1 MSEEFKIEIISPDK
15 SIYSGNTE
23 EVVLPC
29 FEGQVTV
36 LKNHIPLITFLRPG
50 VIQILNEK
58 DKKFFVEDGTVE
70 FADINLLI
78 LVISTRSPFSRGS
91 GGLRIMVSPASS
103 PLATDMYCPRIVPP
117 IDIILFSQILPLFE
131 MTHNSFSEFESSEF
145 M

>member
-50 VIQILNEK
+50 IIEIGK
-58 DKKFFVEDGTVE
+58 EEKFFAEDGTVE
-70 FADINLLI
+70 FSDNNLLI
-78 LVISTRSPFSRGS
+78 LSTTIKNLKMINTDQKDNMIKEAEKILSSNRIS
-91 GGLRIMVSPASS
+91 
-103 PLATDMYCPRIVPP
+103 DKQKY
-117 IDIILFSQILPLFE
+117 ILDYKIETLKQI
-131 MTHNSFSEFESSEF
+131 N
-145 M
+145 